1 MFTMPE
7 LATAVH
13 FKLPIVFVVFN
24 DNAYGNVQRIQK
36 ESFNGH
42 VIASDLTNPDFVKL
56 ADSFGARAARVKT
69 PAELTAAISTG
80 LGGDMP
86 TVIEVPVGA
95 MKTPFQFMN
104 LRRVRGA

>member
-13 FKLPIVFVVFN
+13 FKLPVVFVVFN
-24 DNAYGNVQRIQK
+24 DNAYGNVKRFQQ
-36 ESFNGH
+36 ENFNGH

-56 ADSFGARAARVKT
+56 ADSFGARGARAKT
-69 PAELTAAISTG
+69 PAELTKEIAAG
-80 LGGDMP
+80 LGADMP
-86 TVIEVPVGA
+86 TVIEVPVGP

-104 LRRVRGA
+104 LRRVRGG